1 MPKKKKSKM
10 YYPEELHMSEY
21 AWVGDHPI
29 GAIPKLNED
38 DELEDE
44 EKLWQM
50 VTGQSGG

>member
-1 MPKKKKSKM
+1 
-10 YYPEELHMSEY
+10 MSEY

-29 GAIPKLNED
+29 GSIPKLKD